1 MLTLPASDHPSRPM
15 DLHST
20 ESRNLEEAAIFKR
33 AAGNL
38 SVVQACPFS
47 LRVGKISVRGA
58 SLAASLVEPR
68 AVDPRRREKVANSS
82 RNVRTATV
90 PKHSAMIPSTIHSMR
105 AAGLS
110 DAGLLGMARGPLGS
124 G

>member
-15 DLHST
+15 DLQST
-20 ESRNLEEAAIFKR
+20 ESRNLEEAPIFKR

-58 SLAASLVEPR
+58 SLAASLM
-68 AVDPRRREKVANSS
+68 DPRRREKVANSS

-90 PKHSAMIPSTIHSMR
+90 PKHSAMMPSTIHSMR

-110 DAGLLGMARGPLGS
+110 KAGLRGMARGPLGS